1 MPLKPY
7 FIKTLLC
14 AFLLFFAFNHT
25 FAAGISTP
33 KTVLNN
39 TPTGDTCD
47 VIAFHNGKIVR
58 GKVLSV
64 TKDEIQFRLCG
75 EKDNTRYT
83 QEPRN
88 VLSILYAD
96 GRTQTFEAS
105 AAEAAAE
112 NNAKRANKTSVTL
125 GITGAVI
132 AVIGLIAF
140 LLKDTIQFFTLLA
153 AGLSILLG
161 TIGAVT
167 APKRKNG
174 ETLSY
179 LAILFGLVVGALALI
194 IRPTK

>member
-1 MPLKPY
+1 MKYQPNGN
-7 FIKTLLC
+7 
-14 AFLLFFAFNHT
+14 NHA

-33 KTVLNN
+33 KIVLNN
-39 TPTGDTCD
+39 TPRGDSCD
-47 VIAFHNGKIVR
+47 VIAFHNGKVVR
-58 GKVLSV
+58 AKVLSV

-75 EKDNTRYT
+75 EKDNSRYT

-88 VLSILYAD
+88 ILSILYTD

-105 AAEAAAE
+105 AAQSAAE
-112 NNAKRANKTSVTL
+112 NKEKRANKTSLTL
-125 GITGAVI
+125 GITGAGI

-140 LLKDTIQFFTLLA
+140 LLKDTIQFFALLA

-179 LAILFGLVVGALALI
+179 LAILCGLVIGALVLM
-194 IRPTK
+194 IRPAK